1 MQGRKLDQI
10 LDDQFATGRL
20 FAAISSRPGQARM
33 FGSGWSYC
41 LRRACS
47 APHPKW
53 CQRTRLSGAC
63 FPARHHRP
71 GRQDRQPPHPRPR
84 CPAFADLASPQ
95 PPPTTRL
102 QCGRADGYIL
112 EGRELEFYVKKMA
125 KKKVGAGELGPS
137 GWRASWRQVSSC
149 AHHAAV
155 ADTRQCLIEL
165 LPVHPPAPLCR
176 ARLPRKAP
184 PGEAAKSRVPLAG

>member
-137 GWRASWRQVSSC
+137 GWRASY
-149 AHHAAV
+149 AAV
-155 ADTRQCLIEL
+155 AEKLSSCCLCTLPLRSAGQGCRVKRRLARPQSPGCHL
-165 LPVHPPAPLCR
+165 LVRIQL
-176 ARLPRKAP
+176 
-184 PGEAAKSRVPLAG
+184 